1 MSVPASRKRKR
12 LLCRFNLHHKWVRR
26 FNQEDGNDYLQCEA
40 CGKEKDY
47 ARHADFMT
55 VERHEPD
62 IIGCLAGQRGLV
74 ISPQGYVPM
83 SGEIRAGSRPACSG
97 RSGV

>member
-26 FNQEDGNDYLQCEA
+26 KNPEGQDYLQCKA
-40 CGKEKDY
+40 CGKDLY
-47 ARHADFMT
+47 D

-62 IIGCLAGQRGLV
+62 IIGGFG
-74 ISPQGYVPM
+74 GGGGGGGGM
-83 SGEIRAGSRPACSG
+83 
-97 RSGV
+97 